1 MRPLSLHPWRVSYRQ
16 AVEIQRQLR
25 PRLRVEPLPADVRLV
40 AGADVAYARAAHRML
55 AAVVI
60 VELPSLQVV
69 EAVEAD
75 APATFPYIPG
85 LFTFREVPP
94 LLRALERLETTP
106 DAMLF
111 DGHGLAHPRRF
122 GLACHAG
129 VLLDVPSVGC
139 AKSLLV
145 GEHAPPGPRRGDAA
159 DIVHEGD
166 IVGAAVRTRP
176 GVAPVYVSIGHRV
189 DLASAVRLVL
199 ATARRYRMPE
209 PLRLAHQ
216 ATTRLRARLGRAGP
230 VVAREYPDFIR
241 EETE

>member
-1 MRPLSLHPWRVSYRQ
+1 VRALDLHPWRVSYRQ

-25 PRLRVEPLPADVRLV
+25 PRLRIEPLATGVRLV
-40 AGADVAYARAAHRML
+40 AGADVAYARPAHRML
-55 AAVVI
+55 AAVVV
-60 VELPSLQVV
+60 VELPSLRAM
-69 EAVEAD
+69 EAAEAD
-75 APATFPYIPG
+75 IPATFPYIPG

-94 LLRALERLETTP
+94 LLRALERLKTAP
-106 DAMLF
+106 DAILF

-159 DIVHEGD
+159 DIVHEGEV
-166 IVGAAVRTRP
+166 VGAALRTRP
-176 GVAPVYVSIGHRV
+176 GAAPVYVSVGHRV
-189 DLASAVRLVL
+189 DLPSAVALVL
-199 ATARRYRMPE
+199 ASCGRYRIPE

-216 ATTRLRARLGRAGP
+216 ATTRLRARLG
-230 VVAREYPDFIR
+230 VAPAPARRDYPDFVR
-241 EETE
+241 EGR